1 MRLLTARMLADCGI
15 GTDSVVLAGLSGGA
29 DSVFLLLSLCMAR
42 EAGEITNVAA
52 AHLNHGIRGV
62 DADTDEAFCRALCK
76 RLDVPFFAEHADVP
90 SLAKERG
97 MTLEAAAR
105 AVRYD
110 FLHRAKQQA
119 GADCIA
125 VAHHRDDQAETV
137 LLHLLR
143 GSALRGLC
151 GMKARTGDIAR
162 PMLKLSR
169 GQIEAALAEWK
180 EPYRIDA
187 TNHEMD
193 AERNKIRWTL
203 LPELAR
209 FNPAIAE
216 TLCRMADSICQDEAY
231 LEKLSIEALD
241 KAARH
246 GGYDRKQL
254 AKLPLPLKT
263 RAVRRILEAD
273 NPDLSA
279 ADIRRVCDLLEA
291 QTGKRIELG
300 GARSAWV
307 DAETVRTG
315 IWRENEF
322 CLSFLPG
329 ETVTLPGG
337 TLQTE
342 IVTAWRRPEDP
353 FELFLELDQLPE
365 TLEIRTR
372 RTGDRFFPLGAPG
385 VRKLSDYLT
394 DRKVPLQA
402 RDMPLLCSGSE
413 VLAVIGHT
421 ICEKGR
427 ITANTSRILHMYY
440 TEEKLHGER

>member
-15 GTDSVVLAGLSGGA
+15 GADSVVLVGLSGGA

-42 EAGEITNVAA
+42 EAGEISGVAA
-52 AHLNHGIRGV
+52 AHLNHGIRGA
-62 DADTDEAFCRALCK
+62 DADGDEAFCRALCQ
-76 RLDVPFFAEHADVP
+76 RCAIPFLVEHADVP
-90 SLAKERG
+90 AFAKEHG

-110 FLHRAKQQA
+110 FLHRAKQTA
-119 GADCIA
+119 GAHCIA

-151 GMKARTGDIAR
+151 GMKARTGDIVR

-169 GQIEAALAEWK
+169 SQIEAALAEWN
-180 EPYRIDA
+180 EPYCIDA
-187 TNHEMD
+187 TNCQMD

-203 LPELAR
+203 LPELAK
-209 FNPAIAE
+209 FNPAISQ
-216 TLCRMADSICQDEAY
+216 TLCRMGDLLSQDEAY

-241 KAARH
+241 KAARN

-273 NPDLSA
+273 DPNLSA
-279 ADIRRVCDLLEA
+279 ADIRRVSDLLEA

-322 CLSFLPG
+322 CLPFSPG

-337 TLQTE
+337 TLKSE
-342 IVTAWRRPEDP
+342 IVTTWQRPKDP
-353 FELFLELDQLPE
+353 FELFLDLDQLPQA
-365 TLEIRTR
+365 LEIRTR
-372 RTGDRFFPLGAPG
+372 RAGDRFFPLGAPG
-385 VRKLSDYLT
+385 TRKLSDYLV

-402 RDMPLLCSGSE
+402 RDMPLLCSGNE
-413 VLAVIGHT
+413 VFAVMGHT